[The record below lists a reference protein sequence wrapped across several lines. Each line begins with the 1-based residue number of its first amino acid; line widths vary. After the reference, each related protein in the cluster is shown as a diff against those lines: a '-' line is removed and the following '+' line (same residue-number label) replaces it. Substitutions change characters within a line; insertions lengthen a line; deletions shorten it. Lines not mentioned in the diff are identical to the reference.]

1 MTKAELERDEARAT
15 IAAMREAVL
24 EFQVRPPV
32 GEFVV
37 VKDGRTYAI
46 PPDRISGYM
55 EALDRRWKSAD
66 VRRWSEEFR
75 RARSDKEIAEHDLE
89 IAMIRIS
96 ELERDL
102 AAARE
107 STK

>member
-1 MTKAELERDEARAT
+1 MTKAERERDEARAT

-24 EFQVRPPV
+24 EFQLRPPA

-37 VKDGRTYAI
+37 IKDGRTYAI
-46 PPDRISGYM
+46 PPDRIAGYM

-75 RARSDKEIAEHDLE
+75 MARSDKEIAEHDLE
-89 IAMIRIS
+89 LALLRIS
-96 ELERDL
+96 ELENAL
-102 AAARE
+102 AEARGG
-107 STK
+107 SR